1 MSQSVYE
8 LLALGARYVFAGLML
23 LIVLR
28 AWRITLIDSR
38 RAATLRRMS
47 PQTGISGELMV
58 LEGDGKARRGMKYP
72 VIREG
77 MIGSSRRADIRIR
90 HSSVRRRHA
99 YFQLTE
105 EGLRVRTHAGA
116 PMADAEG
123 RPAKAL
129 LLPDGGEFTLG
140 AVALLLV
147 LTGAPQPA
155 SARHVRRRG
164 DEPEDHYDMN
174 DPDALF
180 REQPVL
186 RHVTQAP
193 PREKRLG
200 KPIDVD
206 EYFDVDDDGDR

>member
-1 MSQSVYE
+1 MSQSLYE

-47 PQTGISGELMV
+47 PQTGLSGELVV
-58 LEGDGKARRGMKYP
+58 LEGGEKARRGMKYP

-77 MIGSSRRADIRIR
+77 MIGASRRADIRIR

-105 EGLRVRTHAGA
+105 EGLGIRTHAGA
-116 PMADAEG
+116 PMADGEG
-123 RPAKAL
+123 RPARSL

-140 AVALLLV
+140 RVALLLV
-147 LTGAPQPA
+147 LTEAPQGAVP
-155 SARHVRRRG
+155 RRKERPDDDG
-164 DEPEDHYDMN
+164 DAA

-186 RHVTQAP
+186 RHAVEA

-200 KPIDVD
+200 QPIDVD
-206 EYFDVDDDGDR
+206 EYFDVDDGEDW